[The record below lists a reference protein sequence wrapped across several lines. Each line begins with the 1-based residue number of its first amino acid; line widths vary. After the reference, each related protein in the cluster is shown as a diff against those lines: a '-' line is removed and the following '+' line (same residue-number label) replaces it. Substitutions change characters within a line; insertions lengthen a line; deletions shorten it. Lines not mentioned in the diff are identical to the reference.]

1 MTTAREEI
9 LQTYD
14 RLQLRDIS
22 EHGCITGAA
31 TCHIYYKDT
40 LDFFNKYDE
49 EIQDDLMAR
58 YGEDYLVA
66 FAKGVED
73 IATMQNNMVWDFIES
88 VATSMQDLA
97 TAV

>member
-22 EHGCITGAA
+22 EYGCATGTA
-31 TCHIYYKDT
+31 TNHIYYKDT

-58 YGEDYLVA
+58 YGDDFLVL
-66 FAKGVED
+66 FAKDVQD
-73 IATMQNNMVWDFIES
+73 IATMQNNMAWDFIES
-88 VATSMQDLA
+88 VATSMQGLV

>member
-22 EHGCITGAA
+22 EFGCATGTA
-31 TCHIYYKDT
+31 TAHIYYSDT
-40 LDFFNKYDE
+40 LEFFQKYDE

-58 YGEDYLVA
+58 YGDDFIML
-66 FAKGVED
+66 FARDVQD
-73 IATMQNNMVWDFIES
+73 VATMQNNMVWDFIEAVACS
-88 VATSMQDLA
+88 VQNYI
-97 TAV
+97 TA